1 MRATRTPRGFTL
13 IELLTVVAVLT
24 ILLGLAGV
32 PASGDGSAT
41 LDLAEVQLRDA
52 FEYARTLSYSL
63 GSPHGVVF
71 DPLEHRFAVVGVD
84 GVPVDNPLTH
94 TDWIVEYGAP
104 GQLQGLHIA
113 FVNFGNTGHAGIFD
127 GSGVPVEGGLVTLAK
142 GATTRTFS
150 LDPATGALSEL

>member
-1 MRATRTPRGFTL
+1 MRRRAGFTL

-24 ILLGLAGV
+24 ILLGLAGI
-32 PASGDGSAT
+32 PASGDGSAA

-63 GSPHGVVF
+63 GSPHGVAF
-71 DPLEHRFAVVGVD
+71 DPLEHRYAVVAAD
-84 GVPVDNPLTH
+84 GQPVPNPLTH
-94 TDWIVEYGAP
+94 TDWVVAYGQP

-113 FVNFGNTGHAGIFD
+113 FVNFGNTAYAGIFD
-127 GSGVPVEGGLVTLAK
+127 GAGVPVEGGLITLAK
-142 GATTRTFS
+142 GTTTRTFA